1 MEPDSRLPRRGMLAL
16 RLLALAAVAG
26 LGAALTF
33 GYLGRLHFAFD
44 AFSHLRLHFSALLLL
59 MVPALAA
66 LRFRAEALFALA
78 LGLAAPVQTVL
89 FPPGAAVSE
98 AEAEVGRAVYR
109 LMHVNL
115 RYDNA
120 TPEAFLSLVGR
131 TRPDAITLTEV
142 SEPWAARLASI
153 ETAYPYRI
161 VCERPTFIGG
171 AAILSRR
178 PFVEGSTP
186 SCGNRGAFAH
196 ASVDFGGR
204 QIEIVALHMGWPWPF
219 EQPWQIPRLEPLLG
233 KVGASA
239 IIAGDLNAA
248 PWSYAARRLAAA
260 ANARI
265 LRGAGPTWLD
275 RRLPAALIGWI
286 GLPIDNIMVKGA
298 VVAGEPATL
307 GNVGSDHLP
316 VMLEFSLA
324 PVEPPVETVVASRE

>member
-1 MEPDSRLPRRGMLAL
+1 MNPDPQHPRRGALAL

-44 AFSHLRLHFSALLLL
+44 SFSHLRLHFAALLLL
-59 MVPALAA
+59 LVPALAA

-78 LGLAAPVQTVL
+78 LGLAAPIQTVL
-89 FPPGAAVSE
+89 FPPGVEIAE
-98 AEAEVGRAVYR
+98 AEAGRATYR
-109 LMHVNL
+109 LMHLNL

-142 SEPWAARLASI
+142 SEPWAARLALI
-153 ETAYPYRI
+153 EAAYPYRI

-178 PFVEGSTP
+178 PFVEGSPP

-204 QIEIVALHMGWPWPF
+204 GIEIVALHMGWPWPF

-233 KVGASA
+233 EVGESA
-239 IIAGDLNAA
+239 IIAGDLNAV
-248 PWSYAARRLAAA
+248 PWSHAARRLAAA
-260 ANARI
+260 ADARI

-286 GLPIDNIMVKGA
+286 GLPIDNIMVKGGI
-298 VVAGEPATL
+298 VAGEPTTL
-307 GNVGSDHLP
+307 EDVGSDHLP
-316 VMLEFSLA
+316 MMLEFSLA
-324 PVEPPVETVVASRE
+324 PAREPVETVVANSE

>member
-1 MEPDSRLPRRGMLAL
+1 MDPDSQHLGRGALAL

-26 LGAALTF
+26 LGTALTF

-44 AFSHLRLHFSALLLL
+44 SFSHLRLHLAALLLL
-59 MVPALAA
+59 LVPALAV
-66 LRFRAEALFALA
+66 LRLRAAALFALA
-78 LGLAAPVQTVL
+78 LGLAAPIQTLAFFGSPDTGEV
-89 FPPGAAVSE
+89 AAN
-98 AEAEVGRAVYR
+98 RAVYS
-109 LMHVNL
+109 LMHLNL

-153 ETAYPYRI
+153 EAAYPYRI

-196 ASVDFGGR
+196 ASIDFGGR
-204 QIEIVALHMGWPWPF
+204 RIEIVALHMGWPWPF

-248 PWSYAARRLAAA
+248 PWSHAARRLAAA
-260 ANARI
+260 AKARI

-286 GLPIDNIMVKGA
+286 GLPIDNIMVKGG
-298 VVAGEPATL
+298 VMAGEPATL
-307 GNVGSDHLP
+307 EDVGSDHLP
-316 VMLEFSLA
+316 VMLEFSVTPA
-324 PVEPPVETVVASRE
+324 EQPVETVVANRN

>member
-1 MEPDSRLPRRGMLAL
+1 M
-16 RLLALAAVAG
+16 
-26 LGAALTF
+26 
-33 GYLGRLHFAFD
+33 
-44 AFSHLRLHFSALLLL
+44 HL
-59 MVPALAA
+59 
-66 LRFRAEALFALA
+66 
-78 LGLAAPVQTVL
+78 
-89 FPPGAAVSE
+89 
-98 AEAEVGRAVYR
+98 
-109 LMHVNL
+109 NL

-142 SEPWAARLASI
+142 SEPWAARLALI
-153 ETAYPYRI
+153 EAAYPYRI

-178 PFVEGSTP
+178 PFVEGSKP

-204 QIEIVALHMGWPWPF
+204 GIEIVALHMGWPWPF

-233 KVGASA
+233 KVGESA
-239 IIAGDLNAA
+239 IIAGDLNAV
-248 PWSYAARRLAAA
+248 PWSHAARRLAAA
-260 ANARI
+260 ADARI

-298 VVAGEPATL
+298 IVAGEPMTL
-307 GNVGSDHLP
+307 EDVGSDHLP
-316 VMLEFSLA
+316 MMLEFSVA
-324 PVEPPVETVVASRE
+324 PAPKPVETVVASRN

>member
-1 MEPDSRLPRRGMLAL
+1 MNPDSQHPRRGALAL

-44 AFSHLRLHFSALLLL
+44 SFAHLRLHFAVLLLL
-59 MVPALAA
+59 LVPALAA

-78 LGLAAPVQTVL
+78 LGLAAPIQTVL
-89 FPPGAAVSE
+89 FSPRME
-98 AEAEVGRAVYR
+98 IAEAGTGRATYR
-109 LMHVNL
+109 LMHLNL

-142 SEPWAARLASI
+142 SEPWAVRLALI
-153 ETAYPYRI
+153 EAAYPYRI

-178 PFVEGSTP
+178 PFARGSTP

-196 ASVDFGGR
+196 ADVDFGGR
-204 QIEIVALHMGWPWPF
+204 AVEIVALHMGWPWPF
-219 EQPWQIPRLEPLLG
+219 EQPWQIPRLEPLLAD
-233 KVGASA
+233 VGASA
-239 IIAGDLNAA
+239 IIAGDLNAV
-248 PWSYAARRLAAA
+248 PWSHAARRLAAA

-265 LRGAGPTWLD
+265 LHGAGPTWLD
-275 RRLPAALIGWI
+275 RRLPATLIGWI

-298 VVAGEPATL
+298 IVAGEPATL
-307 GNVGSDHLP
+307 ENVGSDHLP
-316 VMLEFSLA
+316 VMLEFSIA
-324 PVEPPVETVVASRE
+324 PAEQLVETVVAKSE